1 MVLRKKDMDQTCIFH
16 RHTDKVIPIYTSP
29 NFICEDIIK
38 WAKSFFECAISVSI
52 LQNRVT
58 KNVGWLFDVIAES
71 VGVYHA
77 SLANTLLFNTELL
90 NKADQFDAILV
101 LMAKTLRNGVSQKQH
116 GKINIGQIPW
126 MNTSLFKLVLS
137 INISKLITL
146 DWCVLYIID
155 DNWNVL
161 MQVGE
166 FSFNLLA

>member
-71 VGVYHA
+71 VVYHA
-77 SLANTLLFNTELL
+77 SLANTLLVNTELL

-126 MNTSLFKLVLS
+126 MNTLVS
-137 INISKLITL
+137 DMQINMHTR
-146 DWCVLYIID
+146 
-155 DNWNVL
+155 
-161 MQVGE
+161 
-166 FSFNLLA
+166 F